1 VARLVAARLVRLGAV
16 LLAVSFLTFMMA
28 NVLPGDPID
37 ALIPIELQEDQ
48 EFVAELREEWG
59 LNDPLLGRYGR
70 WLGNAVQGDLGKSY
84 ITGRPIMDE
93 VTPRL
98 PITAELMVVSIGL
111 ALLVAVP
118 LGVLSA
124 YREGSSTDQS
134 VTAGALLGIST
145 PNFLLG
151 IILIYFMAV
160 KLHWFPAVGWV
171 RISDSFTGNLKS
183 VALPAVSLAVAEA
196 AVFTRLVRSDM
207 IATLKENYILSA
219 RAKGLRDRFILF
231 RHGLRPSSL
240 TLITV
245 VGLNAA
251 GLIGGTIILERLFA
265 IPGVGWRLFN
275 AVLQRD
281 YMMVQGITM
290 LIAAFYVIINAVVDF
305 IYLAV
310 DPRILGGSRSGRLRR
325 FQRRAGLSPVVGF
338 RATVRGVGR
347 R

>member
-196 AVFTRLVRSDM
+196 AVFTRIVRSDM

>member
-1 VARLVAARLVRLGAV
+1 MARLIATRLVRLGAV

-196 AVFTRLVRSDM
+196 AVFTRIVRSDM

>member
-1 VARLVAARLVRLGAV
+1 MARLVAARLVRLGAV

-160 KLHWFPAVGWV
+160 RLQWFPAVGWV

-196 AVFTRLVRSDM
+196 AVFTRIVRSDM

-325 FQRRAGLSPVVGF
+325 FQRRTGLSPVAGF

>member
-1 VARLVAARLVRLGAV
+1 MARLVAARLVRLGAV

-196 AVFTRLVRSDM
+196 AVFTRIVRSDM

-310 DPRILGGSRSGRLRR
+310 DPRIRR
-325 FQRRAGLSPVVGF
+325 RV
-338 RATVRGVGR
+338 
-347 R
+347 

>member
-196 AVFTRLVRSDM
+196 AVFTRIVRSDM

-325 FQRRAGLSPVVGF
+325 FQRRAGLSPVAGF

>member
-1 VARLVAARLVRLGAV
+1 MARLVAARLVRLGAV

-145 PNFLLG
+145 PNCLLG

-196 AVFTRLVRSDM
+196 AVFTRIVRSDM

>member
-1 VARLVAARLVRLGAV
+1 MARLVAARLVRLGAV

-160 KLHWFPAVGWV
+160 KLQWFPAVGWV

-196 AVFTRLVRSDM
+196 AVFTRIVRSDM

-305 IYLAV
+305 IYLAI
-310 DPRILGGSRSGRLRR
+310 DPRIRTAARPGNLRR
-325 FQRRAGLSPVVGF
+325 SRVA
-338 RATVRGVGR
+338 AIGR
-347 R
+347 HGGR

>member
-1 VARLVAARLVRLGAV
+1 MARLVAARLVRLGAV

-196 AVFTRLVRSDM
+196 AVFTRIVRSDM

-325 FQRRAGLSPVVGF
+325 FQRRAGLSPAVGF

>member
-1 VARLVAARLVRLGAV
+1 MARLVAARLVRLGAV

-98 PITAELMVVSIGL
+98 PITAELMLVSIGL

-160 KLHWFPAVGWV
+160 KLQWFPAVGWV

-196 AVFTRLVRSDM
+196 AVFTRIVRSDM

-325 FQRRAGLSPVVGF
+325 FQRRTGLSPVAGF

>member
-1 VARLVAARLVRLGAV
+1 MTRLVAARLVRLGAV

-134 VTAGALLGIST
+134 VTAGALLGISP

-196 AVFTRLVRSDM
+196 AVFTRIVRSDM

>member
-1 VARLVAARLVRLGAV
+1 MARLITARLVRLVAV

-28 NVLPGDPID
+28 NLLPGDPID

-59 LNDPLLGRYGR
+59 LNDPLLVRYGR
-70 WLGNAVQGDLGKSY
+70 WLGNAVQGDLGRSY

-93 VTPRL
+93 GTPRL

-196 AVFTRLVRSDM
+196 AVFTRIVRSDM

-325 FQRRAGLSPVVGF
+325 FQRRAGLSPGVGF

>member
-1 VARLVAARLVRLGAV
+1 MARLVAARLVRLGAV

-196 AVFTRLVRSDM
+196 AVFTRIVRSDM

-325 FQRRAGLSPVVGF
+325 FPRRAGLSPVVGF

>member
-1 VARLVAARLVRLGAV
+1 MARLVAARLVRLGAV

-160 KLHWFPAVGWV
+160 KLQWFPAVGWV

-196 AVFTRLVRSDM
+196 AVFTRIVRSDM

-325 FQRRAGLSPVVGF
+325 FQRRTGLSPVAGF

>member
-1 VARLVAARLVRLGAV
+1 MARLVAARLVRLGAV

-196 AVFTRLVRSDM
+196 AVFTRIVRSDM

-305 IYLAV
+305 IYLAI
-310 DPRILGGSRSGRLRR
+310 DPRIR
-325 FQRRAGLSPVVGF
+325 RRA
-338 RATVRGVGR
+338 
-347 R
+347 

>member
-1 VARLVAARLVRLGAV
+1 MARLVAARLVRLGAV

-28 NVLPGDPID
+28 NLLPGDPID

-160 KLHWFPAVGWV
+160 KLQWFPAVGWV

-196 AVFTRLVRSDM
+196 AVFTRIVRSDM

-325 FQRRAGLSPVVGF
+325 FQRRTGLSPVAGF

>member
-1 VARLVAARLVRLGAV
+1 MARLVAARLARLGAV

-160 KLHWFPAVGWV
+160 KLQWFPAVGWV

-196 AVFTRLVRSDM
+196 AVFTRIVRSDM

-325 FQRRAGLSPVVGF
+325 FQRRTGLSPVAGF

>member
-1 VARLVAARLVRLGAV
+1 
-16 LLAVSFLTFMMA
+16 M
-28 NVLPGDPID
+28 
-37 ALIPIELQEDQ
+37 
-48 EFVAELREEWG
+48 
-59 LNDPLLGRYGR
+59 
-70 WLGNAVQGDLGKSY
+70 
-84 ITGRPIMDE
+84 
-93 VTPRL
+93 
-98 PITAELMVVSIGL
+98 
-111 ALLVAVP
+111 
-118 LGVLSA
+118 
-124 YREGSSTDQS
+124 
-134 VTAGALLGIST
+134 
-145 PNFLLG
+145 
-151 IILIYFMAV
+151 
-160 KLHWFPAVGWV
+160 
-171 RISDSFTGNLKS
+171 
-183 VALPAVSLAVAEA
+183 
-196 AVFTRLVRSDM
+196 
-207 IATLKENYILSA
+207 
-219 RAKGLRDRFILF
+219 
-231 RHGLRPSSL
+231 
-240 TLITV
+240 ITV

>member
-1 VARLVAARLVRLGAV
+1 MARLVAARLVRLGAV

-160 KLHWFPAVGWV
+160 RLHWFPAVGWV

-196 AVFTRLVRSDM
+196 AVFTRIVRSDM

-219 RAKGLRDRFILF
+219 RAKGLRDRVILF
-231 RHGLRPSSL
+231 RHGLRPRSL

>member
-196 AVFTRLVRSDM
+196 AVFTRIVRSDM

-325 FQRRAGLSPVVGF
+325 FQRRTGLSPVAGF

>member
-1 VARLVAARLVRLGAV
+1 MARLVAARLVRLGAV

-37 ALIPIELQEDQ
+37 TLIPIELQEDQ

-160 KLHWFPAVGWV
+160 KLQWFPAVGWV

-196 AVFTRLVRSDM
+196 AVFTRIVRSDM

-325 FQRRAGLSPVVGF
+325 FQRRTGLSPVAGF

>member
-1 VARLVAARLVRLGAV
+1 MARLVAARLVRLGAV

-196 AVFTRLVRSDM
+196 AVFTRIVRSDM

-325 FQRRAGLSPVVGF
+325 FQRRTGLSPVAGF

>member
-1 VARLVAARLVRLGAV
+1 MARLVAARLVRLGAV

-196 AVFTRLVRSDM
+196 AVFTRIVRSDM

>member
-1 VARLVAARLVRLGAV
+1 MARLVAARLVRLGAV

-196 AVFTRLVRSDM
+196 AVFTRIVRSDM

-231 RHGLRPSSL
+231 RPGLRPSSL

>member
-1 VARLVAARLVRLGAV
+1 MARLITARLVRLGAV
-16 LLAVSFLTFMMA
+16 LLAVSFVTFMMA
-28 NVLPGDPID
+28 NLLPGDPID
-37 ALIPIELQEDQ
+37 ALIPIELQEDR

-59 LNDPLLGRYGR
+59 LNDPVLVRYGR

-93 VTPRL
+93 ITPRL
-98 PITAELMVVSIGL
+98 PITAQLMVVSIGL

-124 YREGSSTDQS
+124 YREGSRTDQS
-134 VTAGALLGIST
+134 VTAGALLGISI

-151 IILIYFMAV
+151 IFLIYFMAV
-160 KLHWFPAVGWV
+160 KLQWFPAVGWV

-183 VALPAVSLAVAEA
+183 MALPVVSLAVAEA

-207 IATLKENYILSA
+207 IATLQENYILSA

-245 VGLNAA
+245 VGLNMALS
-251 GLIGGTIILERLFA
+251 LIHI
-265 IPGVGWRLFN
+265 
-275 AVLQRD
+275 
-281 YMMVQGITM
+281 
-290 LIAAFYVIINAVVDF
+290 
-305 IYLAV
+305 
-310 DPRILGGSRSGRLRR
+310 
-325 FQRRAGLSPVVGF
+325 
-338 RATVRGVGR
+338 
-347 R
+347 

>member
-196 AVFTRLVRSDM
+196 AVFTRIVRSDM

-325 FQRRAGLSPVVGF
+325 FPRRAGLSPVVGF

>member
-1 VARLVAARLVRLGAV
+1 MARLVAARLVRLGAV

-196 AVFTRLVRSDM
+196 AVFTRIVRSDM

-338 RATVRGVGR
+338 RATVRSVGR

>member
-1 VARLVAARLVRLGAV
+1 MARLVAARLVRLGAV

-84 ITGRPIMDE
+84 ITGRPIMDA
-93 VTPRL
+93 VAPRL

-196 AVFTRLVRSDM
+196 AVFTRIVRSDM

>member
-1 VARLVAARLVRLGAV
+1 MARLVAARLVRLGAV

-160 KLHWFPAVGWV
+160 KLQWFPAVGWV

-196 AVFTRLVRSDM
+196 AVFTRIVRSDM

>member
-1 VARLVAARLVRLGAV
+1 MARLVAARLVRLGAV

-196 AVFTRLVRSDM
+196 AVFTRIVRSDM

-305 IYLAV
+305 IYLAI
-310 DPRILGGSRSGRLRR
+310 DPRIRTAARPGNLRR
-325 FQRRAGLSPVVGF
+325 SRVA
-338 RATVRGVGR
+338 AIGR
-347 R
+347 HGGR

>member
-1 VARLVAARLVRLGAV
+1 MARLVAARLVRLGAV

-160 KLHWFPAVGWV
+160 KLQWFPAVGWV

-196 AVFTRLVRSDM
+196 AVFTRIVRSDM

-325 FQRRAGLSPVVGF
+325 FQRRAGHSPVAGF

>member
-196 AVFTRLVRSDM
+196 AVFTRIVRSDM

-290 LIAAFYVIINAVVDF
+290 LIAAAYVIINAMVDF
-305 IYLAV
+305 IYLAI
-310 DPRILGGSRSGRLRR
+310 DPRIRR
-325 FQRRAGLSPVVGF
+325 RV
-338 RATVRGVGR
+338 
-347 R
+347 

>member
-1 VARLVAARLVRLGAV
+1 MARLVATRLVRLGAV

-183 VALPAVSLAVAEA
+183 VTLPAVSLAVAEA
-196 AVFTRLVRSDM
+196 AVFTRIVRSDM

>member
-1 VARLVAARLVRLGAV
+1 
-16 LLAVSFLTFMMA
+16 VSFLTFMMA

-196 AVFTRLVRSDM
+196 AVFTRIVRSDM

-325 FQRRAGLSPVVGF
+325 FQRRTGLSPVAGF

>member
-160 KLHWFPAVGWV
+160 KLQWFPAVGWV

-196 AVFTRLVRSDM
+196 AVFTRIVRSDM

-325 FQRRAGLSPVVGF
+325 FQRRTGLSPVAGF

>member
-1 VARLVAARLVRLGAV
+1 MARLVAARLVRLGAV

-93 VTPRL
+93 ITPRL

-196 AVFTRLVRSDM
+196 AVFTRIVRSDM

>member
-1 VARLVAARLVRLGAV
+1 MARLIATRLVRLVGV
-16 LLAVSFLTFMMA
+16 LLAVSFVTFMAA
-28 NVLPGDPID
+28 NLLPGDPVD
-37 ALIPIELQEDQ
+37 ALIPIELQEDR

-59 LNDPLLGRYGR
+59 LNDPLLERYGR

-93 VTPRL
+93 VIPRL
-98 PITAELMVVSIGL
+98 PITAQLMVVSIGL
-111 ALLVAVP
+111 ALLIAVP

-124 YREGSSTDQS
+124 YREGSRTDKS

-151 IILIYFMAV
+151 IFLIYFMAV
-160 KLHWFPAVGWV
+160 KLQWFPAVGWV

-183 VALPAVSLAVAEA
+183 MTLPVISLAVAEV
-196 AVFTRLVRSDM
+196 AVYTRLVRSDM
-207 IATLKENYILSA
+207 IATLQENYILSA

-245 VGLNAA
+245 VGLNMAS
-251 GLIGGTIILERLFA
+251 LIGGTVVLERLFA
-265 IPGVGWRLFN
+265 IPGLGWRFFG
-275 AVLQRD
+275 AFFQRD
-281 YMMVQGITM
+281 YMMIQGITM

-305 IYLAV
+305 IYLAI
-310 DPRILGGSRSGRLRR
+310 DPRIRTAARPGNLRR
-325 FQRRAGLSPVVGF
+325 SRVA
-338 RATVRGVGR
+338 AIGR
-347 R
+347 HGGR